1 MEQSQK
7 HIALVDDE
15 KEIVDTLR
23 SQLEHFGFK
32 CSSFLDANSALES
45 ILSDN
50 SFDIL
55 ITDVKMPGM
64 SGLELVKSVREVN
77 SEIPIVILTGY
88 GDMQLTLDALRSG
101 ATDYLSKPYDVKEIK
116 KSIDRIIKQK
126 FRSLKYLETTKY
138 LTQSNIHYS
147 IKAIDVD
154 VVSISSHIADFLHAL
169 GYYNLTEKLNFGL
182 ALTEALI
189 NSNDHG
195 NLELDSSLK
204 ESEFE
209 GKDEYSRV
217 RKERLENPE
226 YANRKIEIDLVVSS
240 DDARITI
247 KDDGIGFDTSKHTEI
262 DPLDAFLNEN
272 NHGRGITLMQLYVD
286 GITYNEKG
294 NQITLIKKKQV

>member
-23 SQLEHFGFK
+23 RQLEHFGFK
-32 CSSFLDANSALES
+32 CSSFFNANSALES

-50 SFDIL
+50 TFDIL

-64 SGLELVKSVREVN
+64 SGLELVKCVREVN
-77 SEIPIVILTGY
+77 SEIPIVILTGF

-101 ATDYLSKPYDVKEIK
+101 ASDYLSKPYDVMELK

-126 FRSLKYLETTKY
+126 FRSLKYLETIKY

-147 IKAIDVD
+147 IKSKDVD
-154 VVSISSHIADFLHAL
+154 VVSISSHIADFLHGL

-195 NLELDSSLK
+195 NLQLDSSLK

-209 GKDEYSRV
+209 GKDEYTKLRN
-217 RKERLENPE
+217 ERLANPKYSE
-226 YANRKIEIDLVVSS
+226 RSLEIDLVVSS
-240 DDARITI
+240 KSAIIKIT
-247 KDDGIGFDTSKHTEI
+247 DEGNGFDTSKHTEI

-286 GITYNEKG
+286 EITYSEKG
-294 NQITLIKKKQV
+294 NIITLTKKKQV